1 MTELDPHDEA
11 PTRHSARTGWR
22 MLVRSFLTLLAGEG
36 AARVLGLATV
46 LLLARRLGP
55 GGFGLVTF
63 GTALVAWFGVV
74 ADAGTTLVTTRDIAR
89 EPRQFR
95 SIAEPALGLRLAMS
109 GAAAAILIG
118 GALAFARSTYDR
130 NVYIAFAIALP
141 ATALN
146 LRWMVLGVRGARL
159 IAFGN
164 IAAQAVLLAGVLLFV
179 SGHQAMTVAYL
190 TDAAEFAAAGLILA
204 LLVPRF
210 GLLRPR
216 IDFAM
221 WRATLRQ
228 GFPLMVSSFARG
240 IIYSFDLLVITR
252 ALGPPSA
259 GYYGAASRPVLFF
272 VTAIGLFYVSFLAS
286 YSAARPEA
294 AAPLFRRTARVS
306 LAAAVPIAI
315 ALTAGAELIV
325 PLLFG
330 DEYKHAAPVLAI
342 LAWKIPF
349 SALSSPYNG
358 LLIVENRRRSLMWNN
373 IAGASVNIVGDLI
386 AAPTVG
392 IVGVAVV
399 NLLATATILGLNYR
413 TAVSSGLAP
422 RLGQLL
428 ARTPA
433 PAAAGG
439 TD

>member
-1 MTELDPHDEA
+1 VTEPTPPPA
-11 PTRHSARTGWR
+11 PARKSLAHADWR
-22 MLVRSFLTLLAGEG
+22 LLVRSFLTLLAGEG
-36 AARVLGLATV
+36 AARVLGLVTV

-55 GGFGLVTF
+55 GGFGLITF

-89 EPRQFR
+89 EPKEFS
-95 SIAEPALGLRLAMS
+95 SIAERALGLRLAMA
-109 GAAAAILIG
+109 GVAVVILVG
-118 GALAFARSTYDR
+118 CSLAFARSTYDR
-130 NVYIAFAIALP
+130 NVYILFAIALP
-141 ATALN
+141 AIALN

-159 IAFGN
+159 LAVGN
-164 IAAQAVLLAGVLLFV
+164 ITAQAVLLGGVILFV
-179 SGHQAMTVAYL
+179 SEHQAVTVAL
-190 TDAAEFAAAGLILA
+190 LSDAAEFASAGVILA
-204 LLVPRF
+204 LLVPRY

-216 IDFAM
+216 IDFAF
-221 WRATLRQ
+221 WRTTLRQ
-228 GFPLMVSSFARG
+228 GLPLMVSSFARG

-294 AAPLFRRTARVS
+294 AAPLFRRSARVS
-306 LAAAVPIAI
+306 LVVGVPIAI
-315 ALTAGAELIV
+315 VMTAGAELIV
-325 PLLFG
+325 PVMFG
-330 DEYKHAAPVLAI
+330 SEYRHAAPVLAV

-373 IAGASVNIVGDLI
+373 VAGASVNIVGDVI
-386 AAPTVG
+386 AVATVG

-399 NLLATATILGLNYR
+399 NLLATATILALNYR
-413 TAVSSGLAP
+413 TAVSGGLAP

-428 ARTPA
+428 ARTP
-433 PAAAGG
+433 PSAA
-439 TD
+439 D